1 MTEEIL
7 AAQKGFQQTALAR
20 NVIHNQDAR
29 RVRRRFGQF
38 GWHGPSLDKSAGR
51 QKKFS
56 KADFNAKAQKCKD
69 APEKSQR
76 DFIIQPRVV
85 RNELPWVDRKKESN
99 PNGVLSSGG
108 RVMQPRWGSAFFGD
122 VNPR

>member
-38 GWHGPSLDKSAGR
+38 GWHSPSLDKSAGR

-56 KADFNAKAQKCKD
+56 EAGFNAKA
-69 APEKSQR
+69 
-76 DFIIQPRVV
+76 
-85 RNELPWVDRKKESN
+85 
-99 PNGVLSSGG
+99 
-108 RVMQPRWGSAFFGD
+108 
-122 VNPR
+122 